1 MDLPLEGIK
10 VLDLS
15 RLLPGGFCS
24 LLLADFGADVL
35 KVEDTGMGDYIRLS
49 PPSIDGADDSAKSAL
64 FLSLNRNKRSIRLDL
79 KSEGGREALLAL
91 VREYD
96 VVLESFRPGVLDR
109 LGVGYERMREVN
121 KGIVYCAIS
130 GYGQT
135 GPKRE
140 AAGHD
145 MNYLGLI
152 GLLGLTGE
160 RGGEPMQAAD
170 QIADLGG
177 GALMAAFGI
186 MAALRERDGSSPQ
199 PGSDGHVGCAGNH
212 GSGVGQI
219 VDVSM
224 ADGALSWL
232 AMVAG
237 AYFADGAVPY
247 RGDLP
252 LAGSLIC
259 YRPYECADGWVT
271 LGALE
276 PKFWQAFCRGVG
288 REDLIERQFEA
299 PGSEA
304 HADVEAIFRE
314 RVRAEWE
321 DFARTHDCCLEP
333 VLELDEALD
342 SEFVRARE
350 MLVEIDQPGAAE
362 PVRQL
367 GVPVKL
373 DRTPGSHARLPG
385 PVLGEHTE
393 EALREA
399 GYTPEQVAELLARGA
414 VMGPTRP
421 PAHPDETAPQATF
434 RV

>member
-1 MDLPLEGIK
+1 MSLPLEGIK

-49 PPSIDGADDSAKSAL
+49 PPYYEGAHDSAKSAL

-79 KSEGGREALLAL
+79 KSEGGREALLRL

-109 LGVGYERMREVN
+109 LGVGYRRMREEN
-121 KGIVYCAIS
+121 GGIVYCAIS

-145 MNYLGLI
+145 MNYLGLV

-160 RGGEPMQAAD
+160 RGGEPVQAAG

-186 MAALRERDGSSPQ
+186 MTALRERDGSPQ
-199 PGSDGHVGCAGNH
+199 HPGSGE
-212 GSGVGQI
+212 GQL

-232 AMVAG
+232 ALVAA
-237 AYFADGAVPY
+237 AYFADGQVPR

-252 LAGSLIC
+252 LAGALVC
-259 YRPYECADGWVT
+259 YRPYECADGYVS

-276 PKFWQAFCRGVG
+276 PKFWQAWCRGVG
-288 REDLIERQFEA
+288 REDLVGSQFEG
-299 PGSEA
+299 PGSSA
-304 HADVEAIFRE
+304 HAEVQEIFKGRA
-314 RVRAEWE
+314 RAEWE
-321 DFARTHDCCLEP
+321 AFAREHDCCLEP
-333 VLELDEALD
+333 VLELDEALS
-342 SEFVRARE
+342 SELVRERE
-350 MLVEIDQPGAAE
+350 MVVELEQPGAAR

-373 DRTPGSHARLPG
+373 TRTPGEHARLPG
-385 PVLGEHTE
+385 PQLGEHTE
-393 EALREA
+393 ELLLAA
-399 GYTPEQVAELLARGA
+399 GYSPERVAELLESGA
-414 VMGPTRP
+414 AAGAAGAAGAAM
-421 PAHPDETAPQATF
+421 F
-434 RV
+434 RA